1 MLRYRTAAILLVAI
15 CLNVACA
22 STGGVP
28 RPFPI
33 PDDLKEPWPP
43 SREPLPGSAP
53 ANSPAGSN
61 PDGDAIVG
69 TALSLRGV
77 PYRDGGN
84 DVSGFDCSG
93 FVWFVFARH
102 GVTVP
107 RSVTAQFR
115 EGTSVSRDAL
125 RAGDLVFFST
135 TGRGVSHVGVAVGR
149 DEFVHAPS
157 SRGEV
162 RVERLG
168 SAYWA
173 ARFIGARRMH

>member
-1 MLRYRTAAILLVAI
+1 MFRYRTAVILLASV

-33 PDDLKEPWPP
+33 PDDWKEPA
-43 SREPLPGSAP
+43 PGSAP
-53 ANSPAGSN
+53 ASSVPGSN
-61 PDGDAIVG
+61 PDSSDAIVV

-84 DVSGFDCSG
+84 DASGFDCSG

-115 EGTSVSRDAL
+115 AGTSVSRDAL
-125 RAGDLVFFST
+125 RPGDLVFFST
-135 TGRGVSHVGVAVGR
+135 SGRRGRGVSHVGVAVGR
-149 DEFVHAPS
+149 EEFVHAPS

-168 SAYWA
+168 SAYWTS
-173 ARFIGARRMH
+173 RFIGARRVH